1 MVLDVFLRSKFVLSG
16 PFTCKADPNQLS
28 PEDQL
33 VLHPVHLTHGLVCAV
48 HQEDLSVSDTIL
60 LVSLGSYGSFISHR
74 AGVPDEPHLTARD
87 VLVHLLHVHHHH
99 Q

>member
-1 MVLDVFLRSKFVLSG
+1 MVLDVFLRGKFVLSG
-16 PFTCKADPNQLS
+16 PFTCKADTNEHS
-28 PEDQL
+28 SEDLL
-33 VLHPVHLTHGLVCAV
+33 VLHPVHLTHGLVRAV

-60 LVSLGSYGSFISHR
+60 LVGLGSHGGVFPHR